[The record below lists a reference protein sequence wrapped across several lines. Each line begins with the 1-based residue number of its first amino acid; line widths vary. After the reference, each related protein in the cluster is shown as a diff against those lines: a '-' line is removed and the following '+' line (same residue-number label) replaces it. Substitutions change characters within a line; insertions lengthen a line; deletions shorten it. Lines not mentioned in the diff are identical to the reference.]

1 MKKPPAPQAVFFR
14 PVNCEDTMTAA
25 TSLTKL
31 PNFNPRQVPIVGVD
45 GHLPAVP
52 NQALT
57 ERALRQRFAAPPLWE
72 PEVQFEHRFTDRA
85 PAQAAVLVAL
95 VMRERPTL
103 LLTQRTSTM
112 NTHAGQVAF
121 AGGKVDDTDAS
132 VEDAAL
138 REAWEEVGLEA
149 RHVQIIGRLNEY
161 ITGTAFHITPVVA
174 LVSPDHS
181 LRINPSEVDH
191 AFEVPLSF
199 ILNPAHHNRHRL
211 HFNGI
216 EREWFS
222 MPYIDP
228 VTGDERYIW
237 GATAGMLRN
246 FYRFMMA

>member
-1 MKKPPAPQAVFFR
+1 
-14 PVNCEDTMTAA
+14 MTAA

-31 PNFNPRQVPIVGVD
+31 PNFNPREVPIVGVD
-45 GHLPAVP
+45 THLPAVSARALSE
-52 NQALT
+52 QAL
-57 ERALRQRFAAPPLWE
+57 RARFANPPIWQ
-72 PEVQFEHRFTDRA
+72 PEIQFEHRFTDRA

-95 VMRERPTL
+95 VMREQPTL

-121 AGGKVDDTDAS
+121 AGGKVDATDAS

-138 REAWEEVGLEA
+138 REAWEEVGLA
-149 RHVQIIGRLNEY
+149 AHHVQPIGRLNEY

-174 LVSPDHS
+174 LVSPQHE
-181 LRINPSEVDH
+181 LVLNPQEVDE

-199 ILNPAHHNRHRL
+199 ILNPAHHKRHRMHL
-211 HFNGI
+211 GGV

-222 MPYIDP
+222 MPYQDP
-228 VTGDERYIW
+228 LTQQERYIW

-246 FYRFMMA
+246 FYRFMVA